1 MINVASLSV
10 AAAVVFAAWLA
21 LTWYFADDE
30 PALGPGSSQRVT
42 FKRVLQGVAR
52 DVADLFSPFTNFVTR
67 HAQAQW
73 AFWGPR
79 ITNTVGIAVVSLDA
93 YIVQTP
99 ELKYAVMQS
108 PYGLAALV
116 GLNLAASLSPRGAPT
131 RVPPAAG
138 GARGPGVEA
147 ATYTPQ

>member
-1 MINVASLSV
+1 MMIWLLLAFPAIFV
-10 AAAVVFAAWLA
+10 AWLV

-30 PALGPGSSQRVT
+30 PALGPGTSQRVT
-42 FKRVLQGVAR
+42 FKRVLQGVLR
-52 DVADLFSPFTNFVTR
+52 DVSELFAPFTNFVSR

-79 ITNTVGIAVVSLDA
+79 VTNTVGIAVVSLDA
-93 YIVQTP
+93 YVVQTP
-99 ELKYAVMQS
+99 ELKYAVMNS

-116 GLNLAASLSPRGAPT
+116 ALNLAASLSPRGAPA

-147 ATYTPQ
+147 ATYTPA